1 MFFFTDMVVFPERL
15 LRLYPKI
22 ASLKL
27 VGGPW
32 FMELSSKTGRLRIGS
47 YSTMRSTTL
56 MFMGKRIAPRRYQ
69 HLSIHQC
76 IAVNIGI
83 GRFKMPP
90 RYGCY
95 YFKVAS
101 SAMDTTGER

>member
-1 MFFFTDMVVFPERL
+1 MREGSTRMFEESHIAIIEMFFFTDMVVFPERL

-56 MFMGKRIAPRRYQ
+56 MFMGKRIAPRR
-69 HLSIHQC
+69 
-76 IAVNIGI
+76 
-83 GRFKMPP
+83 
-90 RYGCY
+90 
-95 YFKVAS
+95 
-101 SAMDTTGER
+101 